1 MEARLSVDAL
11 CRWEREGV
19 PKGIFPGKYD
29 WAGDPTTGDCSL
41 LISDAELEF
50 DDGAWQCSVTPS
62 KFKARDALV
71 SGLWLSDLSVIWL

>member
-71 SGLWLSDLSVIWL
+71 SGLWLSDLSELY